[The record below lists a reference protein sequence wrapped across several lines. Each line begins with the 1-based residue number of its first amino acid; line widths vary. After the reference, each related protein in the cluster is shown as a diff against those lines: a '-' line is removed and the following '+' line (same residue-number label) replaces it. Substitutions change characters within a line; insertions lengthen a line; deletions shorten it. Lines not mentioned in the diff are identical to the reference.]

1 MLRLTRFIAIVV
13 SVALGTSLFA
23 QTQVATA
30 VSSSRFEIRGARVN
44 PSLAVP
50 TWPVMPGD
58 TIKAGDTPVTLTF
71 ADGSTIVLAPHANA
85 RLNLSDGIPSFQ
97 LESDSAHYTLKELN
111 GVRLLARADT
121 VVPKELVGDITL
133 GESRLPAGWW
143 TTKKTVLLIAAAA
156 GLAGVTVGLVTQNG
170 APVSPI
176 Q

>member
-1 MLRLTRFIAIVV
+1 MQKLTRFVAVILSV
-13 SVALGTSLFA
+13 SLTTTLCA

-30 VSSSRFEIRGARVN
+30 VSDSRFELRGAHVS

-58 TIKAGDTPVTLTF
+58 TVKAGDTPLTLTF
-71 ADGSTIVLAPHANA
+71 ADGSTIVLAPHATGRVNVS
-85 RLNLSDGIPSFQ
+85 NGIPSFQ
-97 LESDSAHYTLKELN
+97 LESDSAHYTLKELS
-111 GVRLLARADT
+111 GVKLLARADT

-133 GESRLPAGWW
+133 GDSRLPAGWW
-143 TTKKTVLLIAAAA
+143 TTRKTVLLVAAAA
-156 GLAGVTVGLVTQNG
+156 GLAAVTVGLVTQNG

>member
-1 MLRLTRFIAIVV
+1 MLKLTRFIALVLSV
-13 SVALGTSLFA
+13 SLGTSLCA

-30 VSSSRFEIRGARVN
+30 VSGSRFELRGAHVS

-58 TIKAGDTPVTLTF
+58 TIKAGDTPLTLTF
-71 ADGSTIVLAPHANA
+71 ADGSMIVLAPHANA
-85 RLNLSDGIPSFQ
+85 RVSLSDAVPTFQ
-97 LESDSAHYTLKELN
+97 LESDSAHYTLKELS
-111 GVRLLARADT
+111 GVKLMARADT

-170 APVSPI
+170 APVSPVR
-176 Q
+176 